1 MDGWRWRKE
10 GAIARRNRNRDVV
23 AETDADEMA
32 VDKHPEY
39 SKSRL

>member
-10 GAIARRNRNRDVV
+10 GAIARRNRDVV